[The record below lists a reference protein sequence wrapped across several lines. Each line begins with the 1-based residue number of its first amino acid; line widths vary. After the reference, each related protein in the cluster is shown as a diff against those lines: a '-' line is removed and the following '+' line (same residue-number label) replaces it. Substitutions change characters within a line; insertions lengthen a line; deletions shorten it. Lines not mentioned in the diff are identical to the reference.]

1 MPKQECPEGP
11 ADWVLTFGD
20 MMSLLLCFFIML
32 YAISTL
38 EIVKAQA
45 VTESVRS
52 SFGGKRMGSNSKSR
66 STTARTI
73 RKNLTS
79 GGPVQSSEGDNPR
92 VMNIRDMGELV
103 RGGVILFELN
113 SDELSDKA
121 KEDLTR
127 VYGLIGGSPNKIEV
141 RGHAGPTEKTI
152 YSSSWDLSF
161 SRAMAVKEY
170 LQSLGLPERAIRVS
184 QDGQFAPIS
193 RGSLPQNAD
202 IKSVN
207 AVVEVMQLLDTIR
220 AYQGD
225 DNNVQPPSR
234 LNEDGAP

>member
-45 VTESVRS
+45 VSDAIRS
-52 SFGGKRMGSNSKSR
+52 SFGGKRMGSNERSR
-66 STTARTI
+66 SVTARTL
-73 RKNLTS
+73 RQSLKS

-103 RGGVILFELN
+103 RGGVILFDLN

-121 KEDLTR
+121 KSDLAR
-127 VYGLIGGSPNKIEV
+127 IYDLISGSPNKIEI

-152 YSSSWDLSF
+152 YASSWDLSF
-161 SRAMAVKEY
+161 SRAMVVKEH
-170 LQSLGLPERAIRVS
+170 LQSLGLPERAMRVS
-184 QDGQFAPIS
+184 QDAQFAPIS
-193 RGSLPQNAD
+193 RGSLPAD
-202 IKSVN
+202 ADPKSVN
-207 AVVEVMQLLDTIR
+207 SVVEILQLLDTIR

-225 DNNVQPPSR
+225 SNEANPQYLNQGPP
-234 LNEDGAP
+234 